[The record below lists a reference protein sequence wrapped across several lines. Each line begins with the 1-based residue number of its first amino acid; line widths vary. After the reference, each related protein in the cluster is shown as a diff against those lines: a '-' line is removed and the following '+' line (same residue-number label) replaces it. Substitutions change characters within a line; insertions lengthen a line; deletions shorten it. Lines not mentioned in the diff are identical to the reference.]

1 MRAVQ
6 DQDNF
11 LLPDELVVGAVLS
24 QNDPVNIIAEG
35 GVFQGCEPEAVAEQR
50 WDASRIVTQ
59 CLHWTEHSSRFF
71 GANPFGSP
79 PAIEVTNEVV
89 LMLCDLCV
97 SAREKTREMACL
109 GLGKFGPYL
118 LPGLQIKDESIRN
131 VCAAARRS
139 TSRSISE
146 ALATFLQRL
155 AQLDNGAHT
164 SAMARTGG
172 REAAM
177 SLASGKDTS
186 TTTQTASM
194 EVLMLLDKLTGGE
207 EHVDR
212 QRPAVNPEPRYLA
225 EQKHKAMLEKAAL
238 EKAGGALAAADV
250 GKEVKRK
257 PVTFTFEGGS
267 DDSGNQVGHCALFCV
282 VGTGGRRS
290 HSCYPLYTDVFPI
303 FSRFAFISSGTG
315 LPSQDHGS
323 SVGVQDDRCSNI
335 HS

>member
-1 MRAVQ
+1 
-6 DQDNF
+6 
-11 LLPDELVVGAVLS
+11 
-24 QNDPVNIIAEG
+24 
-35 GVFQGCEPEAVAEQR
+35 
-50 WDASRIVTQ
+50 
-59 CLHWTEHSSRFF
+59 
-71 GANPFGSP
+71 
-79 PAIEVTNEVV
+79 
-89 LMLCDLCV
+89 
-97 SAREKTREMACL
+97 
-109 GLGKFGPYL
+109 
-118 LPGLQIKDESIRN
+118 
-131 VCAAARRS
+131 
-139 TSRSISE
+139 
-146 ALATFLQRL
+146 
-155 AQLDNGAHT
+155 
-164 SAMARTGG
+164 
-172 REAAM
+172 M
-177 SLASGKDTS
+177 SLASGKDTNYDS
-186 TTTQTASM
+186 DCLDG
-194 EVLMLLDKLTGGE
+194 VLMLLDKLTGGE